1 MVWFLLKKVQNYAK
15 LNGWTAI
22 VRIKTVGHTS
32 DKGGSGLNNNEQS
45 GRVIN
50 DAKTLAGIAL
60 RTGLKVGTILGA
72 KAAYDA
78 IFKRYEKKDIHT
90 IFGEFDYSR
99 VQERL
104 PRTAFFFPSG
114 RWKLQGYFY
123 PCYGAKG
130 MVVVCH
136 GMHAGAD
143 DYIPFI
149 EFFVRNGYA
158 VFTYDCQGTYAS
170 EGDSTVGMCTPLV
183 NLDHA
188 LTYIQNDSQLSRY
201 PLFLFGHSWGGY
213 AATSVLSIH
222 KQIRG
227 CAVVAPF
234 NSGYTLFVEKGEQYT
249 SAFSDMLPFDFPK
262 EFLNVYQ
269 TLLFR
274 DYTRYSAVQGINST
288 DIPVYIAHG
297 KRDYVIS
304 FDHQSV
310 ISHRH
315 EIRQQNVTY
324 YIGTDAQA
332 GHNTIL
338 HSTRAVAYQE
348 KVEKDLK
355 RRKKEYG
362 REFTQKELTEFC
374 DSIDHAL
381 YSEVNADMMQA
392 ILNMFNSELA

>member
-1 MVWFLLKKVQNYAK
+1 MENRDSDNRF
-15 LNGWTAI
+15 LNG
-22 VRIKTVGHTS
+22 
-32 DKGGSGLNNNEQS
+32 
-45 GRVIN
+45 
-50 DAKTLAGIAL
+50 AKAVAGIAL
-60 RTGLKVGTILGA
+60 RTGLQVGTILAA
-72 KAAYDA
+72 KAAYDSF
-78 IFKRYEKKDIHT
+78 FKRYEKRDINT

-99 VQERL
+99 IDKRL
-104 PRTAFFFPSG
+104 SRTTFFFPSG

-123 PCYGAKG
+123 PCLNAKG

-143 DYIPFI
+143 DYLPFI

-188 LTYIQNDSQLSRY
+188 LTYIENDKQLSQY

-222 KQIRG
+222 KGIRG
-227 CAVVAPF
+227 CSAVAPF

-249 SAFSDMLPFDFPK
+249 SPFADMFKMDFPK
-262 EFLNVYQ
+262 EFLNTYQ
-269 TLLFR
+269 ALLFK
-274 DYTRYSAVQGINST
+274 DYTSYSAVKGINST

-297 KRDYVIS
+297 NRDLVIGFS
-304 FDHQSV
+304 HQSV
-310 ISHRH
+310 ISHRD
-315 EIRQQNVTY
+315 EIRENNVTY
-324 YIGTDAQA
+324 YIGTDAHA

-338 HSTRAVAYQE
+338 HSSRAVAYQE

-355 RRKKEYG
+355 QLKKKYD
-362 REFTQKELTEFC
+362 RELTQEELTEFC
-374 DSIDHAL
+374 NNVDHAL
-381 YSEVNADMMQA
+381 YSEINLEMMQE
-392 ILNMFNSELA
+392 ILDMFNNALE

>member
-1 MVWFLLKKVQNYAK
+1 ME
-15 LNGWTAI
+15 
-22 VRIKTVGHTS
+22 
-32 DKGGSGLNNNEQS
+32 NNES
-45 GRVIN
+45 GKRLIS
-50 DAKTLAGIAL
+50 DAKTVARIAL
-60 RTGLKVGTILGA
+60 RTGLNAGAILAA
-72 KAAYDA
+72 KAAYDSF
-78 IFKRYEKKDIHT
+78 FKRYEKRDINT

-99 VQERL
+99 VYERL
-104 PRTAFFFPSG
+104 PRTTFFFPSG

-123 PCYGAKG
+123 PCCDTKG
-130 MVVVCH
+130 LVVVCH

-188 LTYIQNDSQLSRY
+188 LTYIKNDKQLSQY

-222 KQIRG
+222 KNIRG
-227 CAVVAPF
+227 CAAVAPF
-234 NSGYTLFVEKGEQYT
+234 NSGYTLLVEKGEQYM
-249 SAFSDMLPFDFPK
+249 APFSDMVRIDFPE
-262 EFLNVYQ
+262 EFLNAYQ

-274 DYTRYSAVQGINST
+274 DYAKYSAVKGINST

-297 KRDYVIS
+297 NRDFVIS
-304 FDHQSV
+304 FGHQSV
-310 ISHRH
+310 ISHKA
-315 EIRQQNVTY
+315 EIRQKNVTY
-324 YIGTDAQA
+324 YVGTDAHA

-338 HSTRAVAYQE
+338 HSLRAVDYQK

-355 RRKKEYG
+355 QREKEYDRDLT
-362 REFTQKELTEFC
+362 REEMAEFC
-374 DSIDHAL
+374 NGVDHAL
-381 YSEVNADMMQA
+381 YSEINMEMMQD
-392 ILNMFNSELA
+392 ILNMFNGVLA